1 MTNSAAPKKF
11 NLLNEVSG
19 SLAAMGTILPL
30 VLATGLLA
38 YGRLGAD
45 FVPLAMMTALAGL
58 CLGGLVAGLI
68 SSNALMFSGPKNS
81 TALLI
86 TTLVATF
93 YAMNP
98 ALDPHLA
105 FGLAV
110 LAVAVAAVFVLL
122 VALLR
127 LGSLVNY
134 IPYPVLAG
142 FMNGLCLLIIIQQ
155 LRPLVGLP
163 EGAPL
168 LELFTKPHTVQIPA
182 AIAGFATIAVIIALK
197 ARHSKLPSPLVGLA
211 AGALTLAVLN
221 WLGMDIGSVQRLE
234 TGILTMP
241 PYATVFNTLS
251 ANLAGLNWQWWR
263 EVITGG
269 LALGMIICLQ
279 TGLYAAKVDEITG
292 QHGNP
297 HRSLMAQAVGNAV
310 SAVTMTLPVCAMYIP
325 ALEANRY
332 GAHTRLVLPLT
343 TAMVAGTLIFL
354 SPLVDM
360 IPLSAIAGMLVIVGI
375 GMIDEWSLRFFL
387 RLGAR
392 LRNKPSRA
400 LLDLAVCL
408 TVTAVTLLTNMS
420 TAVLVGVA
428 MAMLLFVVKMSSSV
442 VRDHYTGRVRFSRR
456 VYNFEKIKTLRHE
469 GIRLKIFELK
479 GALFFGTARNLVH
492 EVLANIGDARYC
504 LLDMRLVTEMDT
516 TGAMSL
522 LTLRKELSQQGVDL
536 YLGHLPDGEEFLGLL
551 EMGGYLVGM
560 PPDRIFADTESAL
573 AHIEGLIL
581 EQCLTGD
588 LAPPTPPLRLTDTDP
603 ALRLSADDVET
614 LAGYWSTHHLEPG
627 EVFMDDKVIRRDLIV
642 VLDGAM
648 SATFLRKTGHKATMA
663 ELLPG
668 SVFNVPAW
676 LSGQTSFL
684 TLAATSP
691 VTLLTM
697 SPDQYKALAADHPNM
712 ANIMLGN
719 LLQGLSMRFR
729 ASRWEIMVM
738 EDM

>member
-1 MTNSAAPKKF
+1 MNDPAPPKKF
-11 NLLNEVSG
+11 SLLNEVSG

-38 YGRLGAD
+38 YGRLGPD

-58 CLGGLVAGLI
+58 CLGGLIAALL
-68 SSNALMFSGPKNS
+68 SSNPMMFSGPKNS

-86 TTLVATF
+86 TTLITTF

-98 ALDPHLA
+98 AMDPHLA

-110 LAVAVAAVFVLL
+110 AAVAVSALFVLL

-168 LELFTKPHTVQIPA
+168 WDVIAKPHTLQIGA
-182 AIAGFATIAVIIALK
+182 AVSGLATIGVIIVLK
-197 ARHSKLPSPLVGLA
+197 ARRSKLPSPLVGLA
-211 AGALTLAVLN
+211 AGALVLAALG
-221 WLGMDIGSVQRLE
+221 WLGLDIASVERLE
-234 TGILTMP
+234 TGTLSLP
-241 PYATVFNTLS
+241 PYAAVFDTLGN
-251 ANLAGLNWQWWR
+251 NLSKLDWPWWR
-263 EVITGG
+263 EVISGG

-292 QHGNP
+292 RRGNP
-297 HRSLMAQAVGNAV
+297 QRTLLANAVGNAV
-310 SAVTMTLPVCAMYIP
+310 SAVTMSLPVCAMYIP
-325 ALEANRY
+325 ALEASRY
-332 GAHTRLVLPLT
+332 GARTRLVPPLT
-343 TAMVAGTLIFL
+343 TALVAVTLIFL
-354 SPLVDM
+354 SPLVNM
-360 IPLSAIAGMLVIVGI
+360 IPLSAIAGMLIIVGV
-375 GMIDEWSLRFFL
+375 GMIDEWSIRFLL

-408 TVTAVTLLTNMS
+408 AVTVVTLLSSVS
-420 TAVLVGVA
+420 TAVLVGVGLA
-428 MAMLLFVVKMSSSV
+428 IVLFVVKMSSSV
-442 VRDHYTGRVRFSRR
+442 VRDHYTGRVRFSRT
-456 VYNFEKIKTLRHE
+456 VYNFEKIKTLRHH
-469 GIRLKIFELK
+469 GVMLKIFELK
-479 GALFFGTARNLVH
+479 GALFFGTARHLLK
-492 EVLANIGDARYC
+492 EVLANVGEARYC

-522 LTLRKELSQQGVDL
+522 LALRKELTQRGVDL
-536 YLGHLPDGEEFLGLL
+536 YLGHLPDGQEFLGLL
-551 EMGGYLVGM
+551 EMGGFLEGM
-560 PPDRIFADTESAL
+560 PPDRIFPDTESAL

-581 EQCLTGD
+581 NESL
-588 LAPPTPPLRLTDTDP
+588 PPEDNPQPPLGLADTDP
-603 ALRLSADDVET
+603 AKRLNADQIEA
-614 LAGYWSTHHLEPG
+614 LAAYWTTHRLEPG
-627 EVFMDDKVIRRDLIV
+627 EVFMDDKIIRRDLIV
-642 VLDGAM
+642 VLEGAM
-648 SATFLRKTGHKATMA
+648 SATYLRKTGHKATMA
-663 ELLPG
+663 ELVPG

-684 TLAATSP
+684 TLAATAP

-738 EDM
+738 EDV